1 MVLRNSCIIIEMSS
15 CLNNQTT
22 LYYSMDDTEVTIDE
36 TLRGMKLFYKVLV
49 GRVEFDMSEDEAAKY
64 ENLEA
69 LIRDELI

>member
-1 MVLRNSCIIIEMSS
+1 
-15 CLNNQTT
+15 
-22 LYYSMDDTEVTIDE
+22 MDDTEVTIDE

-49 GRVEFDMSEDEAAKY
+49 GRVEFDMSEDDAAKY